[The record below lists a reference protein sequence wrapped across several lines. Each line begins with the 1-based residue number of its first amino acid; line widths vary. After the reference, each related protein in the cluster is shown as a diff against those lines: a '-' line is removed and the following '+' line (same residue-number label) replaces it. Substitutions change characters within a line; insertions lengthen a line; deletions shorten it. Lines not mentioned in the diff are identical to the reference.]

1 MRSKRIPII
10 LLAIAC
16 LVGFTATTAQAD
28 PLNLRPKFSTS
39 ELSELKSAFDSIT
52 SDGDYDIDIVKDQH
66 AAAIWKPVASL
77 VSVAKMVSEIA
88 SMPDG
93 SSFGLYKY
101 GDTSTT
107 LTLFD
112 DSSDANFG
120 VTLNFG
126 DYDGDG
132 DWIDLWATNPEW
144 SSTEKLNDFGMR
156 FGFFYTYA
164 TRTGT
169 ATWYSEDSRNNKEAH
184 MLIYPSNKDEKVNI
198 TGTKVFGNKLYAFDA
213 GHHYVAV
220 EQGGIGDNDNPD
232 FTDFVA
238 QFESITPAPEPGTL
252 ALFGVA
258 GLACLVIRRRRKS

>member
-1 MRSKRIPII
+1 MRFKSIPII

-16 LVGFTATTAQAD
+16 LIGVTAGAAQAD
-28 PLNLRPKFSTS
+28 PLNLRPKFSAS
-39 ELSELKSAFDSIT
+39 ELSELEAAFDSIT

-88 SMPDG
+88 TMPDG
-93 SSFGLYKY
+93 SSFGVYKY
-101 GDTSTT
+101 GDASTM

-112 DSSDANFG
+112 DTSGNFG

-126 DYDGDG
+126 DFDGEG
-132 DWIDLWATNPEW
+132 DDIDLWAQSLGW
-144 SSTEKLNDFGMR
+144 ASTAKLNDFGMS
-156 FGFFYTYA
+156 FGFFYSFKTA
-164 TRTGT
+164 TGAS
-169 ATWYSEDSRNNKEAH
+169 ATWYSEDSRNDDEPH
-184 MLIYPSNKDEKVNI
+184 MLIYPSNKDEKVNVD
-198 TGTKVFGNKLYAFDA
+198 GTTSFGNKVYAFDA

-220 EQGGIGDNDNPD
+220 EQGGVGDNDNPN

-252 ALFGVA
+252 ALFGLA
-258 GLACLVIRRRRKS
+258 GLACLAIRRRRKS